1 MVNRYWS
8 VSSDFH
14 FLDDSLTPQHPRMLL
29 ACVLCKV
36 RRCGVVWNF
45 DEIFIRFWGGV
56 IRSAFRVVWWT
67 ECLLL
72 TTLFINK
79 IGFLPPS
86 IAIRTVILVV
96 SAVIEYLHFGSIFRV
111 LSLFCFSS
119 KYLYRIV
126 HTHSQLSLPFCVF
139 AKIAAC
145 KNCLWQDPPPA
156 RQMIASN
163 IPLAIWAFTFGPHV
177 SPCFWSCWFSW
188 FFFLPRESQ
197 RNQRE
202 RHCFLFGAD
211 NLLKMFGLFGARQ
224 LALVLYWL
232 QFQHST
238 VFGRLAML
246 P

>member
-1 MVNRYWS
+1 MRFVFLSCFFVLMRLVLQKKATDSVLGALGTTSVLISGWPKVPKVSLPASISVLGFFYKLFLFPLTCYFGMVNRYWS

-14 FLDDSLTPQHPRMLL
+14 FLDDSLTPQHPRMFL

-45 DEIFIRFWGGV
+45 DKIFIRFWGGV

-111 LSLFCFSS
+111 VSLFCFSS
-119 KYLYRIV
+119 KYLYIIF
-126 HTHSQLSLPFCVF
+126 HTHSQLSLRFCVF
-139 AKIAAC
+139 AKNVSC
-145 KNCLWQDPPPA
+145 KTALD
-156 RQMIASN
+156 RT
-163 IPLAIWAFTFGPHV
+163 PL
-177 SPCFWSCWFSW
+177 
-188 FFFLPRESQ
+188 
-197 RNQRE
+197 
-202 RHCFLFGAD
+202 
-211 NLLKMFGLFGARQ
+211 LLAK
-224 LALVLYWL
+224 W
-232 QFQHST
+232 
-238 VFGRLAML
+238 
-246 P
+246 